1 MFDTRFLF
9 DLNEGGDQV
18 IDIVES
24 LEWCPES
31 EECFFR
37 LKKLLYKVQLRVDR
51 SLVRERL

>member
-9 DLNEGGDQV
+9 DLNEGV